1 MPPVVI
7 FWDNSPGVTA
17 WGFREVVVT
26 MCHHHRVVSGGCS
39 GGVLREECA
48 GACGV
53 HGSGRDSP
61 PDVGEA
67 SGDGFGCG

>member
-1 MPPVVI
+1 M
-7 FWDNSPGVTA
+7 
-17 WGFREVVVT
+17 VVT
-26 MCHHHRVVSGGCS
+26 MCHHHRGVSGGCS

-48 GACGV
+48 GGV
-53 HGSGRDSP
+53 HGSGLDSP